1 MTQSKYAF
9 QAGLFI
15 LISILGAIALIAR
28 VAETRSAPEDATPYT
43 AVFSSGQDV
52 AGLTEGAE
60 VRLLGVKVGRV
71 ESVRVAPPED
81 AEQDA
86 TIRVAFTVGQ
96 GLTFRED
103 QPMIEL
109 QSALT
114 GGSWLN
120 ILSVGTGKPLAEG
133 GEIAAQSNNLMS
145 VVVEVRD
152 EMQLT
157 LAAVR
162 KRMDEVSEELSLT
175 ADSVESLAENA
186 DALLSKVDRKV
197 DPLLEETTG
206 VMTDIR
212 GVFGDSG
219 EDIRTLLAKFATL
232 AAKLDTQLPDTLDAV
247 DEFIQTAGTSI
258 EDVDKLIA
266 ELTGTATEARTL
278 ISDNRADIERAVVSA
293 RRSVDEMEGLVDD
306 LRANPSK
313 LIWPPDEKDLKN
325 QELYASARSYAEAA
339 EDLASAAA
347 ALEQA
352 SEDERVDAAR
362 LEALRG
368 KLMQQFEHFDKLQ
381 EEMWQRFER

>member
-133 GEIAAQSNNLMS
+133 GEIAAQTNNLMS